1 MSLKIEN
8 LQFRYKANRPL
19 IEHVSLTIETGKI
32 TAIVGDSGCGKSTLV
47 SLIAGFIKPQQGM
60 IIVHNKVLNQENTF
74 VAIEDRGLGV
84 VFQDYALFPHLTVI
98 DNIAF
103 GIKQKNQNL
112 QRVGSL
118 LSLFNL
124 GDVAYAYPFQLSGG
138 QMQRVAIARALAIEP
153 HMLLLDEPFSNLDQ
167 KLTVKLRQELAE
179 IIQKLSITTLLVTH
193 DLDDAKAIAHQTFS
207 LPSLMK

>member
-47 SLIAGFIKPQQGM
+47 SLIAGFIKPQQGT